1 MSDRSIAESVKTALN
16 CIKKKGYTGDVFG
29 VEKQVIKYT
38 VKKGE
43 VADSSQYVDTGL
55 GIRVLHKKR
64 IGFGYCVPGKEEQ
77 TVASAGSFAGVSP
90 ELEIP
95 FPNEGSC
102 PVVKVYDP
110 AIAKEMGTG
119 KGAEY
124 LHTVLDSASEVASD
138 IILSRGELL
147 ITISHRI
154 VANTYDIFL
163 QEKETAVTCGVAA
176 IIPGEKTSLSA
187 VEIASSRKADLN
199 FEEVG
204 RNAAEK
210 VDTMR
215 ESAGYTPR
223 KCPVVISPLGLSQ
236 LLWFTFLQAVRGDNV
251 RKGKSMYQGKL
262 HAQIAAED
270 VYITDDPT
278 ADWGMGSGAFD
289 DEGVISSSIPIVA
302 KGVLSTLLYDL
313 KESVRSS
320 SKSTA
325 NGMRRSF
332 KEPPEIND
340 RNIRVKGGE
349 NDVKDFM
356 GEGGLYVDDVMGAH
370 TANSVSGDFSVVANP
385 VWTLEKGEK
394 AGRLDGVMIS
404 GNFPELLKTIKL
416 AKDYTKLS
424 FTLGG
429 QQIFSMELPSALLDG
444 VTISGK

>member
-1 MSDRSIAESVKTALN
+1 MSENITESVKTAVQL
-16 CIKKKGYTGDVFG
+16 IKKKGYTGDVYG

-38 VKKGE
+38 IKKGE
-43 VADSSQYVDTGL
+43 VADSSQYVDRGL

-64 IGFGYCVPGKEEQ
+64 IGFGYCVPGKEEH
-77 TVASAGSFAGVSP
+77 TVASAGSFAGVGP
-90 ELEIP
+90 EYVIP
-95 FPNEGSC
+95 FPDEGSC
-102 PVVKVYDP
+102 PPVKVYDP
-110 AIAKEMGTG
+110 VIAKEMGTG
-119 KGAEY
+119 KGVEY
-124 LHTVLDSASEVASD
+124 LHTVLDSASHVASD
-138 IILSRGELL
+138 ILVSRGELL

-154 VANTYDIFL
+154 VANTHDIFL
-163 QEKETAVTCGVAA
+163 QEKETAVSCGVAA

-204 RNAAEK
+204 RNVAEK

-223 KCPVVISPLGLSQ
+223 ECPVVISPLGLSQ
-236 LLWFTFLQAVRGDNV
+236 LIWFTFLQAVQGDNV

-262 HAQIAAED
+262 HSHIAAED

-289 DEGVISSSIPIVA
+289 DEGVISSAVPIVA
-302 KGVLSTLLYDL
+302 KGVLTTLLYDL
-313 KESVRSS
+313 KESVRSNS
-320 SKSTA
+320 ESTA

-332 KEPPEIND
+332 KEPPEITD

-349 NDVKDFM
+349 CNIKDFM
-356 GEGGLYVDDVMGAH
+356 EEGGLYVNDVMGAH
-370 TANSVSGDFSVVANP
+370 TANPVNGDFSVVANP
-385 VWTLEKGEK
+385 VWALEKGEK
-394 AGRLDGVMIS
+394 AGRLDGLMIS
-404 GNFPELLKTIKL
+404 GNFPELLKNIKL
-416 AKDYTKLS
+416 AKDYKKLS

-429 QQIFSMELPSALLDG
+429 QRIFSMELPSGLLDG